1 MLSSIQHPINL
12 DTADCHSYKWL
23 NGRCR
28 MDLVWITLIA
38 WTAFT
43 AAAILPGFLCDQV
56 ARGCNKAHA

>member
-1 MLSSIQHPINL
+1 MFSSIQHPINL

-28 MDLVWITLIA
+28 MELVWITLIA
-38 WTAFT
+38 WTAFA